1 MGVVS
6 TSRMDV
12 IQMMIAKGATEE
24 EILRELHA
32 QGINEDEVKGI
43 ISSWKKDRAAQK
55 QKIGLT
61 LLVIGSIACFISCV
75 LTILDVFPALNNFFL
90 YGLTSMGVVVIF
102 GGLVLVF
109 E

>member
-1 MGVVS
+1 MS
-6 TSRMDV
+6 TISNPPIDL

-24 EILRELHA
+24 EILGELHA
-32 QGINEDEVKGI
+32 QGINEEEAKDI
-43 ISSWKKDRAAQK
+43 IRSWKKDRVAQK
-55 QKIGLT
+55 QKNGLIM
-61 LLVIGSIACFISCV
+61 LIIGSIACFLSCV

-90 YGLTSMGVVVIF
+90 YGLTSMGVVVVF